1 LNLFIQFLDEIQ
13 TAIETKI
20 LYLIKQLNMSL
31 GSKNAKQSH
40 LLKVIP
46 RVNMKKL
53 VLNKFGSIYFKE

>member
-1 LNLFIQFLDEIQ
+1 
-13 TAIETKI
+13 
-20 LYLIKQLNMSL
+20 MSL